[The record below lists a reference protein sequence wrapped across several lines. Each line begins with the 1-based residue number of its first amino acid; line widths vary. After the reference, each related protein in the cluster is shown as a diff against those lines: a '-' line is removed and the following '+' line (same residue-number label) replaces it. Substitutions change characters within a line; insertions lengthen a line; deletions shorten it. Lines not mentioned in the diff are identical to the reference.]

1 MSHTCR
7 HIPETAHPKRRAR
20 FGWAC
25 RRRGLRR
32 PAYPETVAAQLSDV
46 LAGASLSGAE
56 RRVVERLVERLR
68 EELGSDLHA
77 IWLYG
82 SRARGET
89 PHPESDIDLMVL
101 ADGGDHRYGVK
112 AMELAYE
119 VAPTEGV
126 SPAWCS
132 LSVAAPEWLH
142 GRREIRS
149 FFIAEVD
156 RDKRVL
162 YGSGLE

>member
-1 MSHTCR
+1 MVT
-7 HIPETAHPKRRAR
+7 P
-20 FGWAC
+20 
-25 RRRGLRR
+25 
-32 PAYPETVAAQLSDV
+32 LSDV
-46 LAGASLSGAE
+46 LAPASLTPAE

-68 EELGSDLHA
+68 EELGPDLHA

-82 SRARGET
+82 SRARGEK

-101 ADGGDHRYGVK
+101 ADGSSLDIGL
-112 AMELAYE
+112 AAIELAHE
-119 VAPTEGV
+119 IAPAEGV
-126 SPAWCS
+126 SPVWYS
-132 LSVAAPEWLH
+132 FSVRTPEWLR

-156 RDKRVL
+156 RDKLVL

>member
-1 MSHTCR
+1 M
-7 HIPETAHPKRRAR
+7 
-20 FGWAC
+20 
-25 RRRGLRR
+25 
-32 PAYPETVAAQLSDV
+32 VAQLSDV
-46 LAGASLSGAE
+46 LAPASLSQAE
-56 RRVVERLVERLR
+56 RRVVERVVDRLI

-101 ADGGDHRYGVK
+101 ADGGDHRYGMK

-119 VAPTEGV
+119 IAPAEGV
-126 SPAWCS
+126 SPVWYS
-132 LSVAAPEWLH
+132 FFVETPEWLR

-156 RDKRVL
+156 RDKIVL
-162 YGSGLE
+162 YGSGLG

>member
-1 MSHTCR
+1 MTAAPGSRLSSERMST
-7 HIPETAHPKRRAR
+7 
-20 FGWAC
+20 
-25 RRRGLRR
+25 
-32 PAYPETVAAQLSDV
+32 QLADI
-46 LAGASLSGAE
+46 LAPASLTHAE
-56 RRVVERLVERLR
+56 RRVVERLVERLA
-68 EELGSDLHA
+68 ETLGADLHA

-101 ADGGDHRYGVK
+101 ADGSRGQIGLM
-112 AMELAYE
+112 ATELAHE
-119 VAPTEGV
+119 IAPAEGV
-126 SPAWCS
+126 SPVWYS
-132 LSVAAPEWLH
+132 FSVRTPEWLC

-156 RDKRVL
+156 RDKIVL

>member
-1 MSHTCR
+1 MVT
-7 HIPETAHPKRRAR
+7 
-20 FGWAC
+20 
-25 RRRGLRR
+25 
-32 PAYPETVAAQLSDV
+32 QLSDV
-46 LAGASLSGAE
+46 LAPASLSRAE
-56 RRVVERLVERLR
+56 RRVVERLVVLLR
-68 EELGSDLHA
+68 DELGSDLHA

-101 ADGGDHRYGVK
+101 ADGSSWETGLT
-112 AMELAYE
+112 AIELAHE
-119 VAPTEGV
+119 IAPAEGV
-126 SPAWCS
+126 SPVWYS
-132 LSVAAPEWLH
+132 FSVRTPEWLR

-156 RDKRVL
+156 RDKIVL